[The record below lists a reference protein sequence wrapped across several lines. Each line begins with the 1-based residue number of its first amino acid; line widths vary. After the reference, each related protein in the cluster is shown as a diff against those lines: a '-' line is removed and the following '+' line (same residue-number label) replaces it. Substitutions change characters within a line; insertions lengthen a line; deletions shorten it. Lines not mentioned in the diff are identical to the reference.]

1 MNKKFLWLGLV
12 AISIIIFITGCCAPI
27 VPVIGLAPVEEID
40 ILTLESFPVQIF
52 VIASGYLPD
61 PCTEI
66 YQISKVREGNTFFI
80 TIETHRSPGFCIQV
94 LAPFE
99 EVIPLEVDGL
109 PAGTYHVK
117 VNGVQDTFDLEID
130 NILSL

>member
-12 AISIIIFITGCCAPI
+12 AIAVIVFITGCLPI
-27 VPVIGLAPVEEID
+27 VPAIGLATVEEID

-66 YQISKVREGNTFFI
+66 YQISKEREGNAFFI
-80 TIETHRSPGFCIQV
+80 TIETYRSPGFCIQV

-99 EVIPLEVDGL
+99 EVIPLDVYGL
-109 PAGTYHVK
+109 PAGTYTVE
-117 VNGVQDTFDLEID
+117 VNGVQGTFGLEID

>member
-12 AISIIIFITGCCAPI
+12 AIAVIVFITGCLPI
-27 VPVIGLAPVEEID
+27 MPAIGLATVEEID

-61 PCTEI
+61 PCTKISEVLQEI
-66 YQISKVREGNTFFI
+66 EGNAFFI
-80 TIETHRSPGFCIQV
+80 TIETYRSPGFCIQV

-99 EVIPLEVDGL
+99 EVIPLYVYGL
-109 PAGTYHVK
+109 PAGTYTVE
-117 VNGVQDTFDLEID
+117 VNGIQGTFDLEID

>member
-1 MNKKFLWLGLV
+1 MNKKFLWLGLA
-12 AISIIIFITGCCAPI
+12 AIAVIVFITGCLPI
-27 VPVIGLAPVEEID
+27 IPTIGLATVEEID

-66 YQISKVREGNTFFI
+66 YQISQEREGNAFFI
-80 TIETHRSPGFCIQV
+80 TIETYRSPGFCIQV

-99 EVIPLEVDGL
+99 EVIPLKVYGL
-109 PAGTYHVK
+109 PAGTYTVE
-117 VNGVQDTFDLEID
+117 VNGVQGSFDLEID